1 MSKNSKIIIAAASLL
16 LVVLYFFPM
25 WIIDLD
31 APQYPEGIGL
41 HIWINKISGQ
51 KPNDLNTIN
60 GLNHYIGMKIITPE
74 DIPELKLMPYIVAF
88 LIFTGLMVSLAG
100 KRFLLNVWVIIF
112 FLVLAA
118 GLFDFYMWE
127 YDYGHNLDPHAAIK
141 VPGMTYQPPL
151 IGTKQLL
158 NMKTTSLPHIG
169 AIVAGISFMLGVFIM
184 TVEARHSRKNKEPE
198 HVEQE

>member
-1 MSKNSKIIIAAASLL
+1 MITVLASLL
-16 LVVLYFFPM
+16 LIVLYFVPM

-41 HIWINKISGQ
+41 NIWINKISGQ

-74 DIPELKLMPYIVAF
+74 DIPELKVMPYIVAF
-88 LIFTGLMVSLAG
+88 LILSGLIVAAAG
-100 KRFLLNVWVIIF
+100 KRFLLSVWVVIF

-158 NMKTTSLPHIG
+158 NMKTLSIPHVG
-169 AIVAGISFMLGVFIM
+169 GVAAGISFLLGLVVLIIE
-184 TVEARHSRKNKEPE
+184 TRSTRKTQGSEDEKN
-198 HVEQE
+198 VS